1 MLSTSNV
8 QAAEYRSSSWSW
20 FLFLWRRQ
28 CLRCL
33 AFDYVFVFEFCTIV
47 ASTIARGFAPFFY
60 IFISSSYPVFP
71 NKAGISIFLYGN
83 AEHPAPF
90 KLLSKKKGFLQLR
103 GAKHHSTR

>member
-1 MLSTSNV
+1 
-8 QAAEYRSSSWSW
+8 
-20 FLFLWRRQ
+20 
-28 CLRCL
+28 L
-33 AFDYVFVFEFCTIV
+33 AFDYVFVFELCTIV

-90 KLLSKKKGFLQLR
+90 KLLSQKKASSNSGPQ
-103 GAKHHSTR
+103 STTARDENTIQHVMLTRIKPFCALFAFGIWK

>member
-1 MLSTSNV
+1 MAAVVCVHDAADDTWFLRCMLSTSNV

-47 ASTIARGFAPFFY
+47 ALTIARGFAPFF
-60 IFISSSYPVFP
+60 
-71 NKAGISIFLYGN
+71 
-83 AEHPAPF
+83 
-90 KLLSKKKGFLQLR
+90 
-103 GAKHHSTR
+103 